1 MVFVSHANPEDND
14 FSLWLSL
21 QLGKHGYPV
30 WCDLTR
36 LLGGED
42 FWSDIEVA
50 IRDGTAKFI
59 LVLSRNSNQ
68 KGGPLQELSVALAA
82 ARRRDLKDFII
93 PVRIDD
99 LPFQDLNI
107 QLHRLNAI
115 DFSGSWET
123 GLKQLLAKLE
133 RDGVAKDPRFTPSSV
148 SAWWAGGGG
157 PGQDVLH
164 VPEEYLSNWFHI
176 ESLPETLFVHS
187 LPPFVTFESL
197 KVLPFPFRRVGNL
210 VICFAR
216 GEDID
221 RHLDGGIRV
230 LETWEVETLKFLDGL
245 DGDVRI
251 GKEEC
256 RRVLVHLLRRG
267 WQQFVRSVGMWER
280 RVKSSSDFY
289 LTLGWLDR
297 DRVAVPPGLGG
308 SSSRALVGYRSMGER
323 DDGERNR
330 RYWHFG
336 VSERVAFEP
345 FPMYQLT
352 PRILFSM
359 DGKHVIEDSARA
371 HRYRRNQG
379 RHWWNAEWRDRTLG
393 LMWWLAGKGP
403 EILVPL
409 GPGFS
414 ARVSSRPVC
423 FQSPVSYEE
432 PTGSSVNGQLGE
444 AC

>member
-1 MVFVSHANPEDND
+1 MLNAEPDMVFVSHANPEDND
-14 FSLWLSL
+14 FSLWFSL

-59 LVLSRNSNQ
+59 YVLSRNSNQ
-68 KGGPLQELSVALAA
+68 KDGPLQELSVALAA
-82 ARRRDLKDFII
+82 ARLGNLKDFVI

-99 LPFQDLNI
+99 LPFQDINI
-107 QLHRLNAI
+107 QLNRLNAI

-148 SAWWAGGGG
+148 AAWWAGGGG
-157 PGQDVLH
+157 PGQEVLDRSD
-164 VPEEYLSNWFHI
+164 EYVSNWFRI
-176 ESLPETLFVHS
+176 ESLPGSLFVHS

-197 KVLPFPFRRVGNL
+197 KVLPFPFRKVGSL

-216 GEDID
+216 AEDID
-221 RHLDGGIRV
+221 CYLGGGVRV
-230 LETWEVETLKFLDGL
+230 LQTWEVETLKFLDGL
-245 DGDVRI
+245 DGDVRV
-251 GKEEC
+251 GKDEC
-256 RRVLVHLLRRG
+256 HRVLVHLLRYG
-267 WQQFVRSVGMWER
+267 WRQFVRSVGMRER
-280 RVKSSSDFY
+280 RGKSSSDYF
-289 LTLGWLDR
+289 LTLGWLER
-297 DRVAVPPGLGG
+297 DRVAVPPEIGG
-308 SSSRALVGYRSMGER
+308 SSSRGLVGYRSMGET

-330 RYWHFG
+330 RYWHFA

-345 FPMYQLT
+345 FPIYQLT

-359 DGKHVIEDSARA
+359 DGEHVIDDSARA
-371 HRYRRNQG
+371 HRYRRSQG

-393 LMWWLAGKGP
+393 LMWWLAGRGP
-403 EILVPL
+403 EIVVPL
-409 GPGFS
+409 GPGFG

-423 FQSPVSYEE
+423 FQSPVSYED
-432 PTGSSVNGQLGE
+432 P
-444 AC
+444 

>member
-1 MVFVSHANPEDND
+1 MLQTEPDMVFVSHANPEDND

-42 FWSDIEVA
+42 FWSDIEVV
-50 IRDGTAKFI
+50 IRDGVAKFI
-59 LVLSRNSNQ
+59 YVLSRNSNQ
-68 KGGPLQELSVALAA
+68 KDGPLQELSVALAA
-82 ARRRDLKDFII
+82 ARRGDLKDFVI

-107 QLHRLNAI
+107 QLHRLNAV
-115 DFSGSWET
+115 DFSGSWAT

-148 SAWWAGGGG
+148 AAWWAGGGG
-157 PGQDVLH
+157 PGQEVLDQ
-164 VPEEYLSNWFHI
+164 PEEYLSNWFQI
-176 ESLPETLFVHS
+176 ESLPGSVFVHS

-197 KVLPFPFRRVGNL
+197 KVLPFPFRQVGSL

-216 GEDID
+216 AEDID
-221 RHLDGGIRV
+221 RYLDGSVRV
-230 LETWEVETLKFLDGL
+230 LETWEVETLKFLEGL
-245 DGDVRI
+245 DGDVRV
-251 GKEEC
+251 GRDEC
-256 RRVLVHLLRRG
+256 HRVLVHLLRHG
-267 WQQFVRSVGMWER
+267 WRQFVRSVGMRER
-280 RVKSSSDFY
+280 RVKNSSDYY
-289 LTLGWLDR
+289 LTLGWLER
-297 DRVAVPPGLGG
+297 DRVAVPPEIGG
-308 SSSRALVGYRSMGER
+308 SSSRGLVGYRSMGET

-330 RYWHFG
+330 RYWHFA

-345 FPMYQLT
+345 FSMYQLT

-359 DGKHVIEDSARA
+359 DGEHVIDDSARA
-371 HRYRRNQG
+371 HRYRRSQG

-403 EILVPL
+403 EIMVPL

-432 PTGSSVNGQLGE
+432 
-444 AC
+444 A